1 MTNEM
6 IILWESVDL
15 MEKGI
20 IGTTGR
26 TFEVEDKEGNKRI
39 LQEPEQIHNFDG
51 WKERGYA
58 VKKGEHAVASFLI
71 WKYITGKKETEGE
84 VEGKNDNGRCIMK
97 KAFFFKRSQVEK
109 IKREAA

>member
-15 MEKGI
+15 MEQGI

-26 TFEVEDKEGNKRI
+26 TFEVEDKDGNKR
-39 LQEPEQIHNFDG
+39 LLREPEPIHTFDG

-97 KAFFFKRSQVEK
+97 KAFFFDIVF
-109 IKREAA
+109 